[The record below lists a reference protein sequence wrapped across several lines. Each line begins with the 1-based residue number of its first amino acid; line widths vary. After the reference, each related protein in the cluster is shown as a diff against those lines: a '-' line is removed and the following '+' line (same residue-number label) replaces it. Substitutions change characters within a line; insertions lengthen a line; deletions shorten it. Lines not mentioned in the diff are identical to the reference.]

1 MGGEGQGWGGV
12 RFVSFLDV
20 FVLYCFCFFFI

>member
-1 MGGEGQGWGGV
+1 MGGEGQGWGGG

-20 FVLYCFCFFFI
+20 FVLYCFCFFI